1 MCSDGGINLLGDVSD
16 ANEMKISQLSK
27 TRRVEMKISQLSKT
41 RRGVGESSGHDAGR
55 PKLKARLV
63 AASTILC

>member
-1 MCSDGGINLLGDVSD
+1 LLGGVSD

-41 RRGVGESSGHDAGR
+41 RRGVGESSGDDAGR
-55 PKLKARLV
+55 PGPN
-63 AASTILC
+63 